1 MGRLV
6 PPFPSCIPSLLLR
19 PGAPDLSPAG
29 PGFDEAPP
37 QGVRRTLPL
46 LITPSIINSG
56 RCLHNEGLPLFTE
69 LPRRVVFSETC
80 IHTPAHLYGTGGMR
94 AELRL
99 FSELPIRLILG
110 NRASAKFNSRKL
122 RASGVRGSW
131 KSSGVEWGGVNYYA
145 GQGTRR
151 RGGQPFLCLS
161 RDASPDSLSIRSWHW
176 LAYR

>member
-1 MGRLV
+1 MISRSPHASSTPASPPSNKVWSSARSTLMGRLV

-37 QGVRRTLPL
+37 QRVRRTLPL
-46 LITPSIINSG
+46 LTTPSIINSG

-69 LPRRVVFSETC
+69 LPRRIVFSETC

-99 FSELPIRLILG
+99 FSELPISVLL
-110 NRASAKFNSRKL
+110 
-122 RASGVRGSW
+122 
-131 KSSGVEWGGVNYYA
+131 
-145 GQGTRR
+145 
-151 RGGQPFLCLS
+151 
-161 RDASPDSLSIRSWHW
+161 
-176 LAYR
+176 

>member
-46 LITPSIINSG
+46 LIRPSIIKSG

-99 FSELPIRLILG
+99 FSELPIRVLLG
-110 NRASAKFNSRKL
+110 NSVNRVGGGRI
-122 RASGVRGSW
+122 
-131 KSSGVEWGGVNYYA
+131 GGVQPPTLEGA
-145 GQGTRR
+145 R
-151 RGGQPFLCLS
+151 RGLGTG
-161 RDASPDSLSIRSWHW
+161 DALTRP
-176 LAYR
+176 

>member
-46 LITPSIINSG
+46 LIRPSIIKSG

-80 IHTPAHLYGTGGMR
+80 IRTPAHLYGTGGMR

-99 FSELPIRLILG
+99 FSELLIRVLLG
-110 NRASAKFNSRKL
+110 NWY
-122 RASGVRGSW
+122 SGIRGSI
-131 KSSGVEWGGVNYYA
+131 EA
-145 GQGTRR
+145 
-151 RGGQPFLCLS
+151 
-161 RDASPDSLSIRSWHW
+161 
-176 LAYR
+176 

>member
-6 PPFPSCIPSLLLR
+6 RPFPSGIPSLLLR

-29 PGFDEAPP
+29 PGFDEALP

-99 FSELPIRLILG
+99 FSEFPRRTLLGSSLNKLFLSRALVPLRLICELP
-110 NRASAKFNSRKL
+110 ASL
-122 RASGVRGSW
+122 H
-131 KSSGVEWGGVNYYA
+131 E
-145 GQGTRR
+145 
-151 RGGQPFLCLS
+151 
-161 RDASPDSLSIRSWHW
+161 
-176 LAYR
+176 